1 MINLSRFD
9 LVTLSLFV
17 AVARHGSISAGAR
30 QARLAVGAA
39 SRRIADLEDAVR
51 TPLLYRRASGV
62 ELTEAGRACLRHAL
76 RILQDV
82 EQLAGRMSDY
92 ASGAVGQVRIA
103 ANTSSITQFL
113 PEDLSAFMAGHP
125 GIRIELE
132 EQNSADIVAAV
143 NENRADI
150 GVFADRTPAQG
161 LTTYRYREDE
171 LVLIAPRAHALAS
184 RRAVAF
190 RDTLDC
196 DYVSLPDATSL
207 ASRIREES
215 SRLDRPI
222 RLRIQ
227 VRSFD
232 AICRMVS
239 TGMGVGIL
247 PRLAAAPHAKSMH
260 LKLVALEDDWAR
272 RSLLLGVRAPDAL
285 AAPARLLVSHLRAA
299 ATPA

>member
-1 MINLSRFD
+1 LVNLSRFD
-9 LVTLSLFV
+9 LVTLALFA

-30 QARLAVGAA
+30 QQNLAVGAA
-39 SRRIADLEDAVR
+39 SRRIADLEDAVGA
-51 TPLLYRRASGV
+51 PLLYRRASGV
-62 ELTEAGRACLRHAL
+62 ELTEPGRACLQHAL

-82 EQLAGRMSDY
+82 ERMAGRMSEY
-92 ASGAVGQVRIA
+92 ASGAMGQVRIA

-113 PEDLSAFMAGHP
+113 PADLAGFMAGHP

-143 NENRADI
+143 AENRADVGI
-150 GVFADRTPAQG
+150 FADRTPAGG
-161 LTTYRYREDE
+161 LATHPYREDE
-171 LVLIAPRAHALAS
+171 LVLIVPRTHALAA
-184 RRAVAF
+184 RRTVPF

-207 ASRIREES
+207 ASRMLEES

-222 RLRIQ
+222 KLRIQ

-232 AICRMVS
+232 AICHMVS
-239 TGMGVGIL
+239 AGMGVGVL
-247 PRLAAAPHAKSMH
+247 PRIAAAPHAHSMN
-260 LKLVALEDDWAR
+260 LKLVALEDAWAR

-285 AAPARLLVSHLRAA
+285 AAPARLLVAHLRGLAA
-299 ATPA
+299 PG